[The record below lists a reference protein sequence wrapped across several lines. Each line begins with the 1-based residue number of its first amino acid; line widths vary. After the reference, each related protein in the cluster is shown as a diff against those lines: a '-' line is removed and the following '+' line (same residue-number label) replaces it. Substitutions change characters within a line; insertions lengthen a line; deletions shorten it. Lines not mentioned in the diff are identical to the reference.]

1 MLFSV
6 DGTFIVQ
13 LVNFAIFFAL
23 VNMLFIKPVSR
34 AIEER
39 RRYIDSLTAD
49 YDKYSEE
56 IVRLKA
62 QAEAERSQARRDA
75 DAALSAARTQ
85 IGREVETLNA
95 DYASR
100 VAHSVEQAHATVE
113 QEMSKAKAE
122 EPRLVRELSDEMLER
137 AFATDGAR

>member
-49 YDKYSEE
+49 YDKYHEE
-56 IVRLKA
+56 ITRLKG
-62 QAEAERSQARRDA
+62 QAEAERAQARRDA
-75 DAALSAARTQ
+75 EVALSAARTQ

-100 VAHSVEQAHATVE
+100 VARSVEAAHATVE
-113 QEMSKAKAE
+113 QEMVKAKAE
-122 EPRLVRELSDEMLER
+122 EPRLVRELSGEMLER
-137 AFATDGAR
+137 AFATESAL